1 MNERDSKVTVD
12 GASLSLEDVLAVA
25 RENVRVEIS
34 KEAEAKLAQTSRE
47 FARYVEEVCHELK
60 KKEERGEKPN
70 SSELK
75 QKMIYGVTTGFGAL
89 KNNFITDPLTALRL
103 QENLIPSHA
112 CGVGDEFDE
121 QTTRAI
127 MLLRANTLASGYCG
141 VTVQIAQQLVEM
153 LNRKVYPC
161 IPEQGS
167 VGASGDIAPLAH
179 LALGLIGKGKIK
191 YRSERFANLAELKDS
206 RREVPELNRIQT
218 EIKLSYKDGL
228 ALLNGIS
235 VMTGIGV
242 LAYAESLN
250 LVEWADTISAVT
262 LESILGSSRAFDEIV
277 FTVYGRRR
285 IGEKLGRAGAR
296 TSAARIREMIRGSEL
311 VNRSDAIHDAYS
323 VRCVPQVHGAVR
335 DALDYVGATLEDQIN
350 SVDDDPIIFSKEE
363 VDQHPPL
370 DSIQP
375 PKDKNGEV
383 TRADDWKARAHF
395 EQGNFHGESVAFAM
409 DMLAI
414 AVAELGSISERRI
427 QMLLDANHN
436 RGLPPCLVNN
446 YPDPVNSGYLIAQYT
461 AAALASENKVLCH
474 PASVD
479 SIPTSANTEDHVSM
493 GTIAARKARKVVEN
507 VKNILAIELLCA
519 TEALSYRVDPEKRW
533 QKKAEKGE
541 IEDLPKIKG
550 QCGEKTNQLY
560 QKVRGKGGIPLL
572 NGQDAVL
579 YQQVERAKEL
589 LSNSPSELISD

>member
-1 MNERDSKVTVD
+1 MNSGDSKIILD

-25 RENVRVEIS
+25 RDDAQVEIA
-34 KEAEAKLAQTSRE
+34 KDAETKVARTSQE
-47 FARYVEEVCHELK
+47 FARYVEELCEELK
-60 KKEERGEKPN
+60 KKKERGEKPAP
-70 SSELK
+70 SELK

-89 KNNFITDPLTALRL
+89 KNNFITDSKTALRL

-112 CGVGDEFDE
+112 CGVGPDFDE

-141 VTVQIAQQLVEM
+141 VSVAITKQLVEM
-153 LNRKVYPC
+153 LNQKVYPC

-179 LALGLIGKGKIK
+179 LALGLIGTGRIIYRGKQ
-191 YRSERFANLAELKDS
+191 FAGLAQLKDS
-206 RREVPELNRIQT
+206 HPENRELDRIKT

-235 VMTGIGV
+235 VMTGVGV
-242 LAYAESLN
+242 LAYADSMN
-250 LVEWADTISAVT
+250 LVEWADAISAVT

-277 FTVYGRRR
+277 FTVYGRRS
-285 IGEKLGRAGAR
+285 GSDKLGRAGAR

-311 VNRSDAIHDAYS
+311 INRSDAIHDAYS

-335 DALDYVGATLEDQIN
+335 DAMDYVRTTLDDQIN
-350 SVDDDPIIFSKEE
+350 TVDDDPIMFSESE
-363 VDQHPPL
+363 IDQHPPL

-375 PKDKNGEV
+375 PENANAEV
-383 TRADDWKARAHF
+383 TRAEDWKARRHF

-409 DMLAI
+409 DLLAI
-414 AVAELGSISERRI
+414 AVAGLGSISERRI

-446 YPDPVNSGYLIAQYT
+446 YPDPINSGYLIAQYT

-533 QKKAEKGE
+533 QKKNESGD

-550 QCGEKTNQLY
+550 RCGERTDKLH
-560 QKVRGKGGIPLL
+560 QKIRGKDGIPLL
-572 NGQDAVL
+572 NGRDAVL
-579 YQQVERAKEL
+579 YELVDRAKEF
-589 LSNSPSELISD
+589 LSKPASKLIGD

>member
-1 MNERDSKVTVD
+1 C
-12 GASLSLEDVLAVA
+12 ED
-25 RENVRVEIS
+25 
-34 KEAEAKLAQTSRE
+34 
-47 FARYVEEVCHELK
+47 LK
-60 KKEERGEKPN
+60 KKKERGEN
-70 SSELK
+70 STPSELK

-89 KNNFITDPLTALRL
+89 KNNFITDSQTALRL

-112 CGVGDEFDE
+112 CGVGPEFDE

-127 MLLRANTLASGYCG
+127 MLLRANTLASGYCA
-141 VTVQIAQQLVEM
+141 VTVGITQQLVEM

-191 YRSERFANLAELKDS
+191 YRGERFANLAELKNLGAQAA
-206 RREVPELNRIQT
+206 RLPVRESDASPTLAGEPTALTGLDRIQA
-218 EIKLSYKDGL
+218 EIELSYKDGL

-235 VMTGIGV
+235 VMTAVGV
-242 LAYAESLN
+242 LAFADSIN
-250 LVEWADTISAVT
+250 LVEWADAIAAVT

-277 FTVYGRRR
+277 FTVYGRRS
-285 IGEKLGRAGAR
+285 GSKKLGRAGAR

-311 VNRSDAIHDAYS
+311 INRSDAIHDAYS

-335 DALDYVGATLEDQIN
+335 DALDYVRTTLEDQIN
-350 SVDDDPIIFSKEE
+350 TVDDDPIMFSKEE
-363 VDQHPPL
+363 IDRHPPL

-375 PKDKNGEV
+375 PKDANREV
-383 TRADDWKARAHF
+383 TRAEDWRARAHF

-409 DMLAI
+409 DILAI
-414 AVAELGSISERRI
+414 AASELGSISERRI

-436 RGLPPCLVNN
+436 RGLPPCLVSN

-507 VKNILAIELLCA
+507 VKNILAIELLCS
-519 TEALSYRVDPEKRW
+519 TEALSYRIDPEKRW
-533 QKKAEKGE
+533 QKKNEAGE
-541 IEDLPKIKG
+541 VESLPKIKG
-550 QCGEKTNQLY
+550 RCGERTGKLY
-560 QKVRGKGGIPLL
+560 QKLRGKDGIPLL

-579 YQQVERAKEL
+579 YELAERAKEF
-589 LSNSPSELISD
+589 LSDPPSELIGE

>member
-1 MNERDSKVTVD
+1 MNSSDSKIILD

-25 RENVRVEIS
+25 RENAEVEIS
-34 KEAEAKLAQTSRE
+34 KEAEAKVARTSSE
-47 FARYVEEVCHELK
+47 FARYVEQLCEELT
-60 KKEERGEKPN
+60 KKEERGETPTPI
-70 SSELK
+70 ELK

-89 KNNFITDPLTALRL
+89 KRNFITDSKTALRL

-112 CGVGDEFDE
+112 CGVGLEFDE

-141 VTVQIAQQLVEM
+141 VTVEIARQLVEM
-153 LNRKVYPC
+153 LNQKVYPC

-179 LALGLIGKGKIK
+179 LALGLIGKGKIR
-191 YRSERFANLAELKDS
+191 YHGEQFASLAELKKSKHDH
-206 RREVPELNRIQT
+206 RELDRIQRDV
-218 EIKLSYKDGL
+218 ELSYKDGL

-235 VMTGIGV
+235 VMTAVGV
-242 LAYAESLN
+242 LAHADSMN
-250 LVEWADTISAVT
+250 LVEWADAIAAVT
-262 LESILGSSRAFDEIV
+262 LESTLGSSRAFDEIV
-277 FTVYGRRR
+277 FTVYGRRS
-285 IGEKLGRAGAR
+285 GSDKLGRAGAR
-296 TSAARIREMIRGSEL
+296 TSAARIRQMIKGSEL
-311 VNRSDAIHDAYS
+311 INRSDAIHDAYS
-323 VRCVPQVHGAVR
+323 IRCVPQVHGAVR
-335 DALDYVGATLEDQIN
+335 DALDYVRTTLEDQIN
-350 SVDDDPIIFSKEE
+350 SVDDDPIMFSEE
-363 VDQHPPL
+363 EIDRHPPL

-375 PKDKNGEV
+375 PKDANGEV
-383 TRADDWKARAHF
+383 TRAEDWKARAHF

-409 DMLAI
+409 DLLAM
-414 AVAELGSISERRI
+414 AVAELGSISERRT

-446 YPDPVNSGYLIAQYT
+446 HPDPVNSGYLIAQYT
-461 AAALASENKVLCH
+461 AAALASENKLLCH

-533 QKKAEKGE
+533 QKEDEKGE
-541 IEDLPKIKG
+541 IKDLPEVTG
-550 QCGEKTNQLY
+550 RCGDRTNKLY
-560 QKVRGKGGIPLL
+560 QRIRGEEGIPLL
-572 NGQDAVL
+572 NGRDAVL
-579 YQQVERAKEL
+579 YETVDRAKEF
-589 LSNSPSELISD
+589 LSMSS